1 MVFMRQDTRDHEPA
15 LESTPDPTPGYVQA
29 LDALHRHVAQG
40 RLVASRSGHVLASA
54 DAIPGAPRGPLSRF
68 GLAVS
73 AIGPVSAGCPV
84 SAGGSVSAD
93 RTAQAVRR
101 FARGLLDLHHE
112 LLEHALR
119 QVMRQLGARTSG
131 GTTLLAKELI
141 QAQLAEI
148 AMRLSEDKEMLAGLR
163 DADPWAGWHT
173 HLRQVAVGRGLLRL
187 SGASGFL
194 ADGLGRD
201 LHLAEV
207 TGNVYLHPGL
217 TSPRDGEER

>member
-1 MVFMRQDTRDHEPA
+1 MRQDTRDHEPA

-73 AIGPVSAGCPV
+73 A
-84 SAGGSVSAD
+84 GGSVSAD
-93 RTAQAVRR
+93 WTAQAVRR

-163 DADPWAGWHT
+163 DADPWASWHT